1 MAVTQP
7 VEAETPTAAGTPPP
21 SAQQAASMTGQDAPA
36 SPAGPASAAPA
47 DDQAPPTPAQK
58 EEQLQSAAPDTAE
71 AAPAAAAAAATPPED
86 EEMNEIIV
94 TARPRFAPGDPLLA
108 LNAQSYAVIQSVDRA
123 FVGPAAM
130 TYKDKVPRPVRSG
143 FRNFMNN
150 LQEPVVF
157 VNYLLQLKVGKAAET
172 VGRFAVNTTLGIGG
186 LFDTAKKHPFNL
198 PHRNNGFAYTLG
210 FYGVKPGPFLFLPLI
225 GPTTLRDVFGRLVDL
240 SVLPFAFGKPFNDPL
255 YAIPTTVIRLLDER
269 AESDEDLRAIAEESG
284 DPYTATKENY
294 LRQRQAEIDALRGR
308 STAPENGAA
317 PVLISP
323 LRDMTPENL
332 RPMAPET
339 AAPEAPAAGIVLPD
353 VPVMNAWPHQRPPAK
368 ITEDP
373 APQH

>member
-1 MAVTQP
+1 
-7 VEAETPTAAGTPPP
+7 
-21 SAQQAASMTGQDAPA
+21 MTGQAAPA
-36 SPAGPASAAPA
+36 APAGPASAAPA
-47 DDQAPPTPAQK
+47 EDQAPPAPAQK
-58 EEQLQSAAPDTAE
+58 EEQPRSPAAGMAADAPPA
-71 AAPAAAAAAATPPED
+71 AAPAPATAPTDAAAAATPPED

-157 VNYLLQLKVGKAAET
+157 VNYLLQFKVGKAAET

-198 PHRNNGFAYTLG
+198 PRRNNGFAYTLG
-210 FYGVKPGPFLFLPLI
+210 FYGVKPGPFLYLPLI

-255 YAIPTTVIRLLDER
+255 YAIPTTIVRLLDER
-269 AESDEDLRAIAEESG
+269 AESDEDFRTMAEESG
-284 DPYTATKENY
+284 DPYTATKEDY
-294 LRQRQAEIDALRGR
+294 LRRRQAEIDALRGR
-308 STAPENGAA
+308 PSVPENSAP

-332 RPMAPET
+332 RPMAPQT

-353 VPVMNAWPHQRPPAK
+353 VPVMDARPHQRPPVK

-373 APQH
+373 APQQ